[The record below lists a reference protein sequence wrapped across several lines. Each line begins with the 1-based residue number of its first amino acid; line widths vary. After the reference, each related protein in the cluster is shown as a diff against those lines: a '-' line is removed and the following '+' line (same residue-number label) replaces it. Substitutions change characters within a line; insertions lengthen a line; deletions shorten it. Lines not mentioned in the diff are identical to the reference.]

1 MYTVSVRLLSGALL
15 ISLLTVANVFAFQE
29 FEKPSKLVLQRNL
42 EQEFVSPCC
51 YREAV
56 ATHRSGQATQV
67 KEEISDMLD
76 MGKTPSEVTAT
87 LVTKY
92 GERILIKPTTEGFNL
107 LAWIGP
113 FIMLAI
119 GFVVV
124 GVWLYRFRPRGGSSE
139 LHVPDEEY

>member
-1 MYTVSVRLLSGALL
+1 MYSTFLRFLSGALL
-15 ISLLTVANVFAFQE
+15 LSILFASEVLAFQK
-29 FEKPSKLVLQRNL
+29 FEKPSKLDLQRQL

-56 ATHRSGQATQV
+56 ATHRSGLATEV
-67 KEEISDMLD
+67 KEEISAMLD
-76 MGKTPSEVTAT
+76 EGNNPGKITAT

-113 FIMLAI
+113 FIMIAI

-139 LHVPDEEY
+139 LNIPDEEY